1 MDILKYISFSLLENI
16 GQKSRSDYRGETQK
30 FTLLENIGQK
40 SRSDYRGETQK
51 FTRRCLASGTDKN

>member
-30 FTLLENIGQK
+30 FTWRFKIKIINFIMTICPMRNIGV
-40 SRSDYRGETQK
+40 
-51 FTRRCLASGTDKN
+51 